1 MAGYVESSQSKL
13 GSIDLNDPR
22 SIIANAPMGTL
33 QIIIVG
39 ITICLNALD
48 GFDVASIS
56 FASPGIAKEW
66 GMERGALGVV
76 LSMELIGM
84 ALGSMFLGGVADKIG
99 RRRTVLGCI
108 SVMAIGMLM
117 ATTVKGIVDLS
128 IWRVITGLG
137 IGGMLA
143 AINAVAAEFSNVKR
157 RDLSVSLMS
166 IGYPVGAVTGG
177 LIASR
182 LLVSYDWRSVFYLGA
197 GATAVLIP
205 VVFFFIPES
214 IHWLSHKQTPGAL
227 DGVNRTLRRMGHSP
241 VNKLPE
247 LNAAAKKQSIGDI
260 FKPGLVHI
268 TVLVTLAYF
277 FHITTFYFILKWV
290 PKIVADFGFAASS
303 AAGVLVWTNVG
314 GATGG
319 ALLGFLTQKYGVR
332 GLTIGAML
340 LSTAA
345 VAFFGQTPHDLT
357 LLSAVCAG
365 AGFFTNGAIVGLYAL
380 FAKAFPTH
388 VRAFG
393 TGFAIGLGRGGS
405 VLAPII
411 AGYLF
416 EWGYGLPTVAFAM
429 AMGSTL
435 AAAVLLLLKLGE
447 GSGQPI
453 VSKEPRPHFK
463 EAEA

>member
-1 MAGYVESSQSKL
+1 MPSYHHSESKP
-13 GSIDLNDPR
+13 GPIDLKDPR
-22 SIIANAPMGTL
+22 DILAKSPMSTM
-33 QIIIVG
+33 QILIVA
-39 ITICLNALD
+39 ITIGLNALD

-56 FASPGIAKEW
+56 YASPGIAKEW
-66 GMERGALGVV
+66 GIERGALGIV

-108 SVMAIGMLM
+108 TVMAFGMFM
-117 ATTVKGIVDLS
+117 ATTVRGLVDLS

-143 AINAVAAEFSNVKR
+143 AINAVSAEFSNTRR

-177 LIASR
+177 LLAAR
-182 LLVSYDWRSVFYLGA
+182 LLVTHDWRSVFYLGA
-197 GATAVLIP
+197 TATTILIP
-205 VVFFFIPES
+205 IVFLFVPES
-214 IHWLSHKQTPGAL
+214 VHWLTQKQTPGAL
-227 DGVNRTLRRMGHSP
+227 DQINKTLRRLGHAAVGS
-241 VNKLPE
+241 LPS
-247 LNAAAKKQSIGDI
+247 LSATARKQSAADI
-260 FKPGLVHI
+260 FKPGLLHI

-290 PKIVADFGFAASS
+290 PKIVADFGFPASS

-314 GATGG
+314 GALGG
-319 ALLGFLTQKYGVR
+319 TILGILTQRFAVKA
-332 GLTIGAML
+332 LTIGAML

-345 VAFFGQTPHDLT
+345 VAFFGQTPHDLA
-357 LLSAVCAG
+357 LLSGVCAV

-388 VRAFG
+388 VRASG

-411 AGYLF
+411 AGFLF
-416 EWGYGLPTVAFAM
+416 EAGYGLSSVSLLMAFGATM
-429 AMGSTL
+429 
-435 AAAVLLLLKLGE
+435 AAAVLLLLKLDTE
-447 GSGQPI
+447 GSSQTTSRREH
-453 VSKEPRPHFK
+453 VKLT
-463 EAEA
+463 EAKA